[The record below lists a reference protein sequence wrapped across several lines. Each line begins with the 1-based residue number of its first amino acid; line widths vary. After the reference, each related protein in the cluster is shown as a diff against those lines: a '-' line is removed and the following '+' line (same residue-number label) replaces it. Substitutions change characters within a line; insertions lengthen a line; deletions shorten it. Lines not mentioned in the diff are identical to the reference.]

1 MSKDLGDRDSFVGFR
16 EFPWEN
22 HVFSLKALSTFT
34 LDFNDEGILRSLEC
48 SKYAPLQIAR
58 EYQDFLEPRITAAFP
73 ANELCFNK
81 SQFLN
86 RGYFLA
92 LNRQCQL
99 LLYNI
104 VAGICC
110 GPLFSG
116 GDIIDFAVW
125 KGAFMQSEVKNSPFP
140 TFGVC
145 LLRRGESEAC
155 LEVHLFPSREL
166 VFATTVSEQS
176 HLISTVGPNVSPLL
190 VEVDAPSSDHGGLQ
204 TVSSFVRIDPL
215 ERLKC
220 FIKENDFERAKRFS
234 QIFGLDTKFVRSAEL
249 FYCLESLAEAAEK
262 LEEFTEEEDQKVAT
276 EYISLEETVQRAIRL
291 LSKPVDCT
299 FEMANLAVRG
309 VIPALRSHSDLLL
322 SIWKK
327 IPENSEE
334 GQLLLVTIKRLK
346 TFRLLTSCRTLK
358 QSLWRKF
365 TAANILS
372 VCATC
377 LTAQYNSPDMSDVFL
392 LWRMY
397 QAEFKSELDSNLVR
411 KYLHVLAQR
420 PLTTDR
426 APAKAAALIESEEA
440 LHTWLQT
447 EFLNV
452 IILHCPDALGAIATW
467 LIDRVQMLERVCQNQ
482 TDSELDKQCPFK
494 WPSTAISW
502 IRGLLAAVPKVNLEP
517 VESKAN
523 DFYSSPLT
531 PREEVRSYCSGLCS
545 RTFGVDPFA
554 ELRSL
559 LCDLEHIKRLLDTY
573 QFRLLLVDCRKL
585 SPQNIVFKML
595 DVTLASGA
603 GTNIPPR
610 IESYIKSNKLNPDQ
624 VYAAYC
630 SEILENLKV
639 DLDDGTFSAFT
650 TLSNFSKTPK
660 REEAVTQRT
669 VASSQLIHKEVIRAC
684 IAASWIRSSVYRCK
698 VTYLLSGITPLPWP
712 AELHQVVDETL
723 RLYHRPGT
731 LPALDRVLCFSNV
744 AKAVDILS
752 RLGVAFDLADLR
764 PRPLLCRILLLAHPP
779 WTSGR
784 GAVAAAR
791 VSKHPKEI
799 LLDALRVAYYLKPSL
814 QGHSSTVSGAYG
826 PQAYWLRE
834 LCSLYLEQILEEV
847 IAVWDE
853 VGEVEIHDRLDIV
866 LPAISQLTDIATN
879 FADYTGFTD
888 GGDGGDGGATVSSVD
903 PEGREFLWRR
913 WLYDSCFCW
922 LRNRLRVVKVSNQTA
937 ITYFRLAAHVSC
949 LALRAKVCSREAN
962 LWLSYT
968 SMMERLIILTSSSM
982 FCPQIPPELA
992 ENISPVA
999 GVQLARHLFSSIL
1012 CPLLHSEDSKL
1023 PFSPAR
1029 VSAFQTLLF
1038 WLCGHSTRDACFPL
1052 DDLISLY
1059 LFEIWLRDSQPAS
1072 ATLLSALDDL
1082 FQRLHRNPV
1091 SCSGKHSVQAPGQLF
1106 FKSDSSCTYWDVWD
1120 SGLGR
1125 LGFLVRLLSESL
1137 LPSVLRCCSL
1147 SGDADQ
1153 HSLTASSWDF
1163 DAAQGQAAT
1172 AFAIVVRVV
1181 DLVDFTAISYCFGR
1195 PDLAEFVY
1203 CLRRTVSILRT
1214 VFSKFLDAFSSD
1226 TRSENPVD
1234 TDLTKLKLWALRG
1247 EGLRE
1252 NLSLEAIFSFTIN
1265 ALSWLHRFF
1274 SLVLQPGVLLYN
1286 KDPISAEST
1295 QSNSNSNVTVDGKGL
1310 PSLFVDGIQI
1320 ASILATKVGL
1330 VDSAALPL
1338 SCILVELVLNFCA
1351 TANEMRCF
1359 MASMDGEAGQ
1369 VYTDLLTNQLPQ
1381 WLACSVRK
1389 HFTSS
1394 RPNHAMVLGLS
1405 LSLPFTM
1412 ANSCLRQVIVDSPS
1426 ATNRIKSI
1434 TAMLVK
1440 SHCLQPLIYTPSL
1453 VKGVLDILRR
1463 AQWDAALRP
1472 YGLRMSRRDPRPDLV
1487 LQYLIDMVPTLCIPP
1502 SPTISASSSVKPL
1515 PPIAL
1520 LAKFCTAFKQNL
1532 WTALLNHL
1540 RNLLCPP
1547 DFNGFAPLHSTQQYS
1562 QPQPDATLKV
1572 GEVGIFTPNPLVI
1585 ATKVF
1590 SETRQSRAQEILRC
1604 LLTFL
1609 HQQGS
1614 TNPETIL
1621 ALRRD
1626 LEQCLYE
1633 GLQSTWPFDYE
1644 QIRFVLNALTVL
1656 GSDLIE
1662 SRHRTLL
1669 QFLETHRRQSPV
1681 EVIPQV
1687 HPLSST
1693 SAPTWHPLHSVR
1705 LPFHQLLS
1713 PSADLAIIG
1722 PELNRHN
1729 LRDWL
1734 QLSAQMQWNLTDRM
1748 CLRTASNCFTPLVR
1762 MGLVRVIDGPVAA
1775 AADAFKFFPYTTS
1788 ADRSNECWEEALA
1801 ADALLGP
1808 ALTEAFSFL
1817 VSVTDPVRTLK
1828 FLADLFIRLQDGP
1841 PKLAFLNLIRRLVR
1855 HWNYIHSPYKEPVSS
1870 FKGGAESSDLYWIN
1884 LALSE
1889 ADACE
1894 QKLQI
1899 EACLHRF
1906 QVTTFW
1912 PSVLLYTPT
1921 STALVEFLL
1930 EQASRLLSQK
1940 ATRIAEDREA
1950 AYPTQHS
1957 NRRHIV
1963 PLLYDALREILR
1975 LQGVDFEIWS
1985 RQLVWQ
1991 RLQLP
1996 KSICSE
2002 WVREENVD
2010 LDATAIT
2017 FDPESSAL
2025 LDNTAADISLNMTI
2039 SSPPGALRSAKVC
2052 DDVRQNSDEDDF
2064 NLAEFLFASPWHPSS
2079 ERISPSLDFAPVLDL
2094 LRTWSTP
2101 SPNLIASMQASELN
2115 RRWRAARLVLR
2126 CSAVSQTTDF
2136 PQHHLDL
2143 LALAVRFHAE
2153 SARVFLPASLRSSL
2167 ASHMMAFIAS
2177 GDGADDFLH
2186 TLLQLAN
2193 SGDHSLGLVRNL
2205 AVNLLVDGHL
2215 ADSATAAR
2223 SILEGLICRQPRWPS
2238 SLTPLLLRL
2247 QEFILTDRC
2256 TTVPWRAEEP
2266 ALAKTDWHAFWR
2278 SCDGVGSFGPALIS
2292 HLLRHWSSTTPPP
2305 ALLPHL
2311 VSLLLSWPLS
2321 LPVSVSNALRQ
2332 YCAALGNR
2340 ISSCSILR
2348 QLEQLVEEMSPMAS
2362 ARMPLSEEQE
2372 DEKENHRPPTDQEGF
2387 RKQFTSSKS
2396 PSSLTTALV
2405 DSGI

>member
-34 LDFNDEGILRSLEC
+34 LDFND
-48 SKYAPLQIAR
+48 
-58 EYQDFLEPRITAAFP
+58 
-73 ANELCFNK
+73 
-81 SQFLN
+81 
-86 RGYFLA
+86 
-92 LNRQCQL
+92 CQL

-145 LLRRGESEAC
+145 LLRRVNDALVVRS
-155 LEVHLFPSREL
+155 LSVSREL

-291 LSKPVDCT
+291 LSKEQQPATATGPLFVLTCVSIEFSPPPTWYVVDST
-299 FEMANLAVRG
+299 VARVMRYVRG
-309 VIPALRSHSDLLL
+309 AGSPGRQLQPVERGDLSFL
-322 SIWKK
+322 SSYIFSAPLGLKK
-327 IPENSEE
+327 
-334 GQLLLVTIKRLK
+334 
-346 TFRLLTSCRTLK
+346 
-358 QSLWRKF
+358 
-365 TAANILS
+365 
-372 VCATC
+372 
-377 LTAQYNSPDMSDVFL
+377 
-392 LWRMY
+392 
-397 QAEFKSELDSNLVR
+397 AEFKSELDSNLVR

-467 LIDRVQMLERVCQNQ
+467 LIDRVQILERVCQNQ

-1214 VFSKFLDAFSSD
+1214 VFSKFLDAFS
-1226 TRSENPVD
+1226 
-1234 TDLTKLKLWALRG
+1234 
-1247 EGLRE
+1247 
-1252 NLSLEAIFSFTIN
+1252 
-1265 ALSWLHRFF
+1265 
-1274 SLVLQPGVLLYN
+1274 
-1286 KDPISAEST
+1286 
-1295 QSNSNSNVTVDGKGL
+1295 
-1310 PSLFVDGIQI
+1310 
-1320 ASILATKVGL
+1320 
-1330 VDSAALPL
+1330 
-1338 SCILVELVLNFCA
+1338 
-1351 TANEMRCF
+1351 
-1359 MASMDGEAGQ
+1359 ASMDGEAGQ

-1626 LEQCLYE
+1626 LEQCLNE

-1662 SRHRTLL
+1662 SRNSAAISGNP
-1669 QFLETHRRQSPV
+1669 SPS
-1681 EVIPQV
+1681 ISGRGDP
-1687 HPLSST
+1687 T
-1693 SAPTWHPLHSVR
+1693 SAPFVLYFGTNLASSTQRSTAVPPAALAFGGSRHHRHVHLVFHSV
-1705 LPFHQLLS
+1705 PVMCF
-1713 PSADLAIIG
+1713 PSFLG
-1722 PELNRHN
+1722 
-1729 LRDWL
+1729 
-1734 QLSAQMQWNLTDRM
+1734 
-1748 CLRTASNCFTPLVR
+1748 
-1762 MGLVRVIDGPVAA
+1762 VIDGPVAA

-2215 ADSATAAR
+2215 TDSATAAR

-2292 HLLRHWSSTTPPP
+2292 HLLRHWSSTPPPP